1 MVPIGP
7 GRRAAF
13 NAELAPA
20 EAADHSNPPRGLAG
34 LLTHQP
40 SAMFSRSPPRARH
53 IYVRT
58 GLRDHGAE
66 AILPNLASHCSEVF
80 LRLWRFA

>member
-20 EAADHSNPPRGLAG
+20 ETDDHSNPQRGLAG

-40 SAMFSRSPPRARH
+40 SAMFSRSPPRVRH

-58 GLRDHGAE
+58 GLRDHGRITPEVTVGGVIE
-66 AILPNLASHCSEVF
+66 ALALLGST
-80 LRLWRFA
+80 

>member
-20 EAADHSNPPRGLAG
+20 ETDDHSNPQRGLAG
-34 LLTHQP
+34 LLSTHQDISGALNFP
-40 SAMFSRSPPRARH
+40 LPGSA
-53 IYVRT
+53 YDNT
-58 GLRDHGAE
+58 GV
-66 AILPNLASHCSEVF
+66 S
-80 LRLWRFA
+80 